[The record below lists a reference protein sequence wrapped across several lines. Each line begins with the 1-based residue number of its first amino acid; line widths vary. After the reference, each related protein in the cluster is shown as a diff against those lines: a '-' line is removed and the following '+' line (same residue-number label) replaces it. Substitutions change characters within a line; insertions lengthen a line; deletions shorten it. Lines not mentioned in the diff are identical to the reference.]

1 LHLTVEQI
9 YFPAT
14 RLAVLYRGA
23 GETSGTFGTLLAL
36 KSIKKRVFNYF
47 LNAFLAQKQH
57 ISPKL

>member
-23 GETSGTFGTLLAL
+23 GEISGTFGTLLAPKMPQEAL
-36 KSIKKRVFNYF
+36 KSWF
-47 LNAFLAQKQH
+47 LTAF
-57 ISPKL
+57 